1 MLTNTEIG
9 AAGAC
14 WQRRLLDPIIALF
27 GFALAGLA
35 TAAPPP
41 PHAALPTS
49 YRVVTLTSQPFVFGV
64 DINAKGQVAFTDPQ
78 SPFLARYY
86 DGSTFYD
93 IGGPGSNAQAV
104 NNLGQVTG
112 SFRGRAYR
120 WSVAT
125 GLVNIDPTIQG
136 NSGGSAINEK
146 GHIAGGVWF
155 DGTDEP
161 VAFLWTPQTGMRGL
175 GTLGGRSDATALNES
190 GTVVGW
196 SRIVPRGDNTT
207 AVAFRWTK
215 AEGMRPLGTLPS
227 LATRASDVNE
237 AGYIVGATPVVP
249 GGLEHA
255 FLWTPKWGLRDLGTG
270 AGNRSEAL
278 RINDKGMVI
287 GNLSGRRGGAF
298 FNHGFVWTWEHG
310 VVEIGIDSTNS
321 MANDLNAHGHVVG
334 AVSDRA
340 YVWTRATGIIDL
352 NTRIPDAP
360 AGLELREARAISD
373 NGSIVVQSS
382 AGVVLLVPN
391 APASH
396 QAPVLGPIA
405 FNGNA
410 HVNSLLSFSAS
421 FKDTDRHDTHKAIW
435 YWGDGTSDTGIVS
448 EKYGSGSVSGQH
460 VYRKAGTYTVKLI
473 VTDSGGKST
482 TVQRNVVVCSP
493 DV

>member
-1 MLTNTEIG
+1 MRTKTEIR

-35 TAAPPP
+35 TAAPSP

-49 YRVVTLTSQPFVFGV
+49 YRVVTLSGQPFVFGV
-64 DINAKGQVAFTDPQ
+64 DINATGQVAFTEPRSQ
-78 SPFLARYY
+78 FLARYY
-86 DGSTFYD
+86 DGSRFYD

-125 GLVNIDPTIQG
+125 GLVNIDTSTQG
-136 NSGGSAINEK
+136 NSGGDAINEK
-146 GHIAGGVWF
+146 GHIAGGAWF

-161 VAFLWTPQTGMRGL
+161 LAFLWTPQTGMRSL
-175 GTLGGRSDATALNES
+175 GTLGGRSAATALNES
-190 GTVVGW
+190 DTVVGW

-207 AVAFRWTK
+207 AVAFRWTA

-227 LATRASDVNE
+227 LATRANDVNE
-237 AGYIVGATPVVP
+237 AGYIVGTTPVVP

-270 AGNRSEAL
+270 TGNRSEAL
-278 RINDKGMVI
+278 RINDKGMVM
-287 GNLSGRRGGAF
+287 GNLSGRRGGGL
-298 FNHGFVWTWEHG
+298 FNHGFLWTWEHG
-310 VVEIGIDSTNS
+310 LVEIGVESPNAI
-321 MANDLNAHGHVVG
+321 ANDLNAHGQVVG
-334 AVSDRA
+334 TFGDRA
-340 YVWTRATGIIDL
+340 FIWTRATGTIDL

-373 NGSIVVQSS
+373 NGSIVVNSS

-405 FNGNA
+405 FTGTA

-421 FKDTDRHDTHKAIW
+421 FKDVDRHETHKAIW
-435 YWGDGTSDTGIVS
+435 YWGDGSKETGVVS
-448 EKYGSGSVSGQH
+448 EKYGSGSVSAQH
-460 VYRKAGTYTVKLI
+460 VYYKAGTYTVKLT

-482 TVQRNVVVCSP
+482 TVQRTIVVCGT
-493 DV
+493 DG